1 MEVGR
6 LALLRVILWLCW
18 IILKGCDLVEE
29 LLVEQSQALFLLED
43 VLKDESHPF
52 SFAVQLHFVLHLL
65 FHLVERLEELILAL
79 L

>member
-1 MEVGR
+1 
-6 LALLRVILWLCW
+6 
-18 IILKGCDLVEE
+18 LVEE